1 LNAFFVIVK
10 LGKYKNRALP
20 LRVNV
25 QTAPSIFDFSERAT
39 KLEEKQRIRVE

>member
-1 LNAFFVIVK
+1 
-10 LGKYKNRALP
+10 
-20 LRVNV
+20 V